1 MADQSVVSVVALEV
15 SDGKE
20 REFLALT
27 GQLQA
32 LVRNKGYGTNQLL
45 QDGSHPRRFY
55 DIRIWRN
62 ADAAAKAEADGDIN
76 GLRQDLAKH
85 LHSTPLVDVAWAVE
99 MGLAAAGPWQER
111 RRLSDRRVSGERRI
125 QRIAF
130 AGPDRRTMPD
140 RRTGPR
146 RTNDTLGFP
155 SGEMQRKSLD
165 GPTVTVLRP
174 VSIGERPMGRVD
186 RSAAAVDA
194 SRLVHAA
201 RMARERAMAA
211 FSEFKVGAALE
222 TADGHVITGCNI
234 ENSTY
239 GLTMCAERVAIFKAL
254 SEGHQSFRRIAVV
267 ADTLQSTSPCGA
279 CRQIL
284 WEFAGNIEVVLAD
297 LSNVKTTHQL
307 KDLLPHPFDAR
318 FVE

>member
-1 MADQSVVSVVALEV
+1 VALEV

-45 QDGSHPRRFY
+45 QDGSHPRRYY
-55 DIRIWRN
+55 DIRIWKN

-99 MGLAAAGPWQER
+99 MGLTAAGPWQER
-111 RRLSDRRVSGERRI
+111 RHRGDRRASGERRV
-125 QRIAF
+125 QDIAF
-130 AGPDRRTMPD
+130 GGPDRRVGPDRRTGA
-140 RRTGPR
+140 RRTTDALALTFG
-146 RTNDTLGFP
+146 DA
-155 SGEMQRKSLD
+155 QRKSLE
-165 GPTVTVLRP
+165 GPSSIVHRP
-174 VSIGERPMGRVD
+174 SAIGDREASSVD
-186 RSAAAVDA
+186 RIQI
-194 SRLVHAA
+194 VHAA
-201 RMARERAMAA
+201 RIARERAMAA

-222 TADGHVITGCNI
+222 TADGHLITGCNI

-239 GLTMCAERVAIFKAL
+239 GLTMCAERVALFKAL
-254 SEGHQSFRRIAVV
+254 SEGYRSFRRIAVV
-267 ADTLQSTSPCGA
+267 SDTQQPTSPCGA
-279 CRQIL
+279 CRQML
-284 WEFAGNIEVVLAD
+284 WEFAGNIEVILAD
-297 LSNVKTTHQL
+297 LNDVKTTHQL

-318 FVE
+318 FIE

>member
-45 QDGSHPRRFY
+45 QDGSHPRRYY

-99 MGLAAAGPWQER
+99 MGLTAAGPWQER
-111 RRLSDRRVSGERRI
+111 RHVGDRRTSGERRV
-125 QRIAF
+125 QNIAF
-130 AGPDRRTMPD
+130 SGPDRRVGSD

-146 RTNDTLGFP
+146 RTSDAPDLTFGDAQRRSLEGP
-155 SGEMQRKSLD
+155 SSVAD
-165 GPTVTVLRP
+165 RP
-174 VSIGERPMGRVD
+174 SIVVHRPMSIAD
-186 RSAAAVDA
+186 RAASSADGNQI
-194 SRLVHAA
+194 VHAA
-201 RMARERAMAA
+201 RIARDHAMAA

-222 TADGHVITGCNI
+222 TADGRLLTGCNI

-239 GLTMCAERVAIFKAL
+239 GLTMCAERVALFKAL
-254 SEGHQSFRRIAVV
+254 SEGYRSFRRIAVV
-267 ADTLQSTSPCGA
+267 ADTRQPTSPCGA
-279 CRQIL
+279 CRQML
-284 WEFAGNIEVVLAD
+284 WEFAGNIEVILAD
-297 LSNVKTTHQL
+297 LDDVRTTHQL

-318 FVE
+318 FIE